1 MNDYKMMSGEWCVI
15 WGLGIVFLLCML
27 GMFMVLLVLIMYG
40 MVL

>member
-1 MNDYKMMSGEWCVI
+1 MNDNKMMSGELCVI
-15 WGLGIVFLLCML
+15 WGLGIVFFLCMF